1 MSDTT
6 PGDVFAAATDA
17 FVNGDPQGWLA
28 LAHPDIVL
36 EFPFAPAGLPRRV
49 EGKTAVAEYLHA
61 TPGQVHFDEVRVLHT
76 HQALDPETAVV
87 EWTATGHVKATG
99 EPYEMSYA
107 VVITLVDGLM
117 AVYREYWN
125 PLIVQQLAEQP

>member
-1 MSDTT
+1 MPEPT

-17 FVNGDPQGWLA
+17 FVRGDAEGWLA

-36 EFPFAPAGLPRRV
+36 EFPFAPAGLPDRV
-49 EGKTAVAEYLHA
+49 EGKAAVAQYLHTA
-61 TPGQVHFDEVRVLHT
+61 PGQIEFDDVRVLHT
-76 HQALDPETAVV
+76 HQSLDPATAVI
-87 EWTATGHVKATG
+87 EWTATGHIKATG

-107 VVITLVDGLM
+107 VVVTLVDGLM

-125 PLIVQQLAEQP
+125 PLVARQLAEQS